1 MATAALALTFVVASV
16 RKAGAVKTARS
27 PVALT
32 TAPARVCVWRGSA
45 SATAT
50 LVATTVRSR
59 AAPRT
64 ARAVACASTGS
75 APARRPSAERTARSS
90 GVSTT
95 AQTRACATM
104 GHASADQATWA
115 RTARWSTVPTTA
127 ARRVSAKMGSACAR
141 TATLGTTATL
151 VGLYLLAFSVFV
163 SFTSACQSSL
173 LPCTCLSK
181 SLVSLAG
188 GDTVLEFGQGYKQ
201 PDGDLSEEA
210 LEPILFLFV

>member
-1 MATAALALTFVVASV
+1 MVALALTFVAASV
-16 RKAGAVKTARS
+16 KKAGVVKTARS

-32 TAPARVCVWRGSA
+32 TAPARVYVWRGSA
-45 SATAT
+45 CATAT

-75 APARRPSAERTARSS
+75 APARRLSAERTAHSS

-95 AQTRACATM
+95 AQTRACATT

-115 RTARWSTVPTTA
+115 RTVHWSTVPTTA
-127 ARRVSAKMGSACAR
+127 ARRVSAKTGSACAR

-163 SFTSACQSSL
+163 GFMSARQDSL
-173 LPCTCLSK
+173 LPCPCLSK

-188 GDTVLEFGQGYKQ
+188 GDTVMELGRGHKQ

-210 LEPILFLFV
+210 LEPILVVFV